1 MARRNTQNSRMK
13 ARQVFGKYR
22 ILRCISTGGFATV
35 YAAVDR
41 IEGTR
46 VAIKVPHSSLLDDD
60 GLKLF
65 RREIRLTAQLDHPN
79 ILPLKTADFIDDH
92 LVIVTRLGEQSLQ
105 DRLRYRISLEKILD
119 YSGQMLEAMAYAHGQ
134 RVVHCDLKPDNM
146 ILFPDNRLR
155 VTDFGIARV
164 MQRTRMSASGSGTL
178 GYIAPEQAMG
188 RASFR
193 SDVFSLG
200 LVMWHM
206 LGRVVPKWPF
216 EWPLEG
222 HAEVRRKSHPE
233 MVALLRRALEI
244 DDRKRF
250 SDARWMLR
258 RFREIEAPVLR
269 HARRR
274 RRRRKGGT

>member
-1 MARRNTQNSRMK
+1 MARRRKTDGRMK

-46 VAIKVPHSSLLDDD
+46 VAIKVPHPTVMDED

-65 RREIRLTAQLDHPN
+65 RREIRLTGELDHPN
-79 ILPLKTADFIDDH
+79 ILPLKTADFIDDK
-92 LVIVTRLGEQSLQ
+92 LVIVTRLGEHSLQ

-119 YSGQMLEAMAYAHGQ
+119 YSGQMLEAMAYAHGR

-146 ILFPDNRLR
+146 VLFPDNRLR
-155 VTDFGIARV
+155 VMDFGIARV
-164 MQRTRMSASGSGTL
+164 MQKTRMSASGSGTL

-206 LGRVVPKWPF
+206 FGRVVPKWPF
-216 EWPLEG
+216 EWPLAG

-233 MVALLRRALEI
+233 MVDFLRRALEL
-244 DDRKRF
+244 DDRRRF

-258 RFREIEAPVLR
+258 KFREVEPRVLR

-274 RRRRKGGT
+274 RRRRKG